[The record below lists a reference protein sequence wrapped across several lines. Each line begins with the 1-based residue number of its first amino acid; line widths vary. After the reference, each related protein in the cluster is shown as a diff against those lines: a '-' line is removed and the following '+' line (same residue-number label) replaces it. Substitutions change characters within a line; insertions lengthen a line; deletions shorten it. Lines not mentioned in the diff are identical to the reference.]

1 MAGVRGAAHGSNG
14 LENAAACY
22 NECRARG
29 VQGGHVDMLICAVAA
44 STRPPG
50 VYDRRGLSALREGP
64 WSASSRAE
72 ITRLE
77 RIRALDEE
85 CPNPEAVEIPSVRM
99 LRVLYP
105 LLFARLIPSARSAP
119 HTACPASSRR
129 HVRGRDATLAGNGR
143 AARRGWPGALL
154 GAREVAH
161 VAASC
166 GGRWKRDAGE
176 TRSPAR
182 PDDRLDRLDQRTV
195 RPWIHEAFS
204 GCACC
209 SCDDSRAAGM
219 ARLSQ

>member
-1 MAGVRGAAHGSNG
+1 MSRNPSSALHWSALALDGLLALRTPMAGVRGAADRSNG
-14 LENAAACY
+14 LRERCGLLQRVQSAWGS
-22 NECRARG
+22 RWARR
-29 VQGGHVDMLICAVAA
+29 HAYLRCSA

-72 ITRLE
+72 TTRLE

-143 AARRGWPGALL
+143 ATRPGAGCASRCPRRRARRGELRRAEEAGSGRDPV
-154 GAREVAH
+154 AR
-161 VAASC
+161 S
-166 GGRWKRDAGE
+166 
-176 TRSPAR
+176 TS
-182 PDDRLDRLDQRTV
+182 
-195 RPWIHEAFS
+195 
-204 GCACC
+204 
-209 SCDDSRAAGM
+209 
-219 ARLSQ
+219 